1 MEYFKQY
8 RDHKDIRMK
17 NPTLFHIPFVYF
29 YKTRIKSLA
38 ALINWIFI
46 YIVPTFTLFVLM
58 AEKSPLVI
66 VSLSYISVILA
77 IYSIYEAGYM
87 QNDTETIKFEINPT
101 LRLSNEQLKYY
112 EEYKSIIYFIR
123 IVFTFLFCMVALV
136 LIDSSREQIFLI
148 LSALIMIGITYY
160 FYNQIRN
167 IFTLL
172 LLFVLVSLRYMTPLL
187 LIYEEEW
194 KFYLVLVILLYPVL
208 NLFDWLYKPQ
218 FKQYALPF
226 SQATVRILYYSLLS
240 VVFSY
245 LFYTTLYEQYKV
257 ALILSAYFL
266 LYRMVFW
273 YIYRRKK

>member
-1 MEYFKQY
+1 VEYFKQY